1 MPDLRGLDTTL
12 PTAHVH
18 KEAADFADE
27 VLGRAIKFA
36 SEVPLPDSAAMRP
49 NSNTLVSK
57 HVEAQL
63 VWFKSEDCSLG
74 QPMVNEVDRVAK
86 ALEVL
91 AKAHAEDGVRVKAT
105 QPWHRDARERD

>member
-1 MPDLRGLDTTL
+1 MPDLRGADTTHGRQFHDS
-12 PTAHVH
+12 PA
-18 KEAADFADE
+18 EFADE
-27 VLGRAIKFA
+27 VVKRAIKFA

-63 VWFKSEDCSLG
+63 AFFNSEDCSLG
-74 QPMVNEVDRVAK
+74 HPMVNVVERAAN

-91 AKAHAEDGVRVKAT
+91 AKNH
-105 QPWHRDARERD
+105 P

>member
-1 MPDLRGLDTTL
+1 MPDLRGVDTTRGRQFHDL
-12 PTAHVH
+12 PA
-18 KEAADFADE
+18 EFADE
-27 VLGRAIKFA
+27 VVMRAIKFA

-63 VWFKSEDCSLG
+63 AFFKSEDCSLG
-74 QPMVNEVDRVAK
+74 HPMVNVVERVAN

-91 AKAHAEDGVRVKAT
+91 ANAHAENG
-105 QPWHRDARERD
+105 DARGRN

>member
-1 MPDLRGLDTTL
+1 MPDLRGVDTTSGTQFHDY
-12 PTAHVH
+12 PA
-18 KEAADFADE
+18 EFADE
-27 VLGRAIKFA
+27 VLKRAIKFA

-63 VWFKSEDCSLG
+63 AFFNSEDCSLG
-74 QPMVNEVDRVAK
+74 HPMVNAVERVAN

-91 AKAHAEDGVRVKAT
+91 AKNHPSEN
-105 QPWHRDARERD
+105 H

>member
-1 MPDLRGLDTTL
+1 MPDLRGFNTTL
-12 PTAHVH
+12 PTTHVH

-27 VLGRAIKFA
+27 VVRRAIKFA

-63 VWFKSEDCSLG
+63 AFFNSEDCSLG
-74 QPMVNEVDRVAK
+74 HPMVNVVERVAN

-91 AKAHAEDGVRVKAT
+91 AKNH
-105 QPWHRDARERD
+105 P

>member
-1 MPDLRGLDTTL
+1 MPDLRGADTTRGRQFHDL
-12 PTAHVH
+12 PA
-18 KEAADFADE
+18 EFADE
-27 VLGRAIKFA
+27 VVMRAIKFA

>member
-1 MPDLRGLDTTL
+1 MPDLRGFNTTL
-12 PTAHVH
+12 PTTHLH

-27 VLGRAIKFA
+27 VVRRAIKFA

-63 VWFKSEDCSLG
+63 AFFNSEDCSLG
-74 QPMVNEVDRVAK
+74 HPMVNVVERVAN
-86 ALEVL
+86 ALEAL
-91 AKAHAEDGVRVKAT
+91 AKDR
-105 QPWHRDARERD
+105 P

>member
-1 MPDLRGLDTTL
+1 MPDLRGFNTTL
-12 PTAHVH
+12 STTHVH

-27 VLGRAIKFA
+27 VVRRAIKFA

-63 VWFKSEDCSLG
+63 AFFNSEDCSLG
-74 QPMVNEVDRVAK
+74 HPMVNVVERVAN
-86 ALEVL
+86 ALEAL
-91 AKAHAEDGVRVKAT
+91 AKDR
-105 QPWHRDARERD
+105 P

>member
-1 MPDLRGLDTTL
+1 MPDLRGFNTTL
-12 PTAHVH
+12 PTTHVH

-27 VLGRAIKFA
+27 VVRRAIKFA

-63 VWFKSEDCSLG
+63 AFFNSEDCSLG
-74 QPMVNEVDRVAK
+74 HPMVNVVERVAN

-91 AKAHAEDGVRVKAT
+91 AKTHPSEN
-105 QPWHRDARERD
+105 H

>member
-1 MPDLRGLDTTL
+1 MPDLRGFNTTL
-12 PTAHVH
+12 STTYVH

-27 VLGRAIKFA
+27 VVRRAIKFA

-63 VWFKSEDCSLG
+63 AFFNSEDCSLG
-74 QPMVNEVDRVAK
+74 HPMVNVVERVAN
-86 ALEVL
+86 ALEAL
-91 AKAHAEDGVRVKAT
+91 AKDR
-105 QPWHRDARERD
+105 P

>member
-1 MPDLRGLDTTL
+1 MPDLRGFNTTL
-12 PTAHVH
+12 PTTHVH

-27 VLGRAIKFA
+27 VVRRAIKFA

-63 VWFKSEDCSLG
+63 AFFNSEDCSLG
-74 QPMVNEVDRVAK
+74 HPMVNVVERVAN
-86 ALEVL
+86 ALEAL
-91 AKAHAEDGVRVKAT
+91 AKDR
-105 QPWHRDARERD
+105 P